1 MPPDASTGI
10 RPAPLLGFLALAT
23 LVLAGI
29 SLAIGYA
36 PLALGQ
42 AVTDL
47 LAGQKSLP
55 ALVLY
60 ELRLPRALL
69 GTLVGFSLGMAG
81 AAMQGLLRNPLAEP
95 GVIGISSAA
104 AFGAVLAFYSGLS
117 ASLALAL

>member
-1 MPPDASTGI
+1 MTPEASPGI
-10 RPAPLLGFLALAT
+10 GPAPLLGLLALA
-23 LVLAGI
+23 VLAFVGV
-29 SLAIGYA
+29 SMAVGYA

-42 AVTDL
+42 AVADL

-69 GTLVGFSLGMAG
+69 GALVGFSLGMAG

-104 AFGAVLAFYSGLS
+104 AFGAVLTF
-117 ASLALAL
+117 